1 MDNLDHRSFLL
12 TLLVLVIV
20 VYLIV
25 GVVHAKK
32 MTTCRLASQVL
43 VKDQRICVFVGA
55 NGTQYNEYVPYDAG
69 DCPRDYQCPYR
80 PNEKPFDL
88 KSVVDSIKNQFK

>member
-25 GVVHAKK
+25 CVVHAKK

-55 NGTQYNEYVPYDAG
+55 NGTQDYV
-69 DCPRDYQCPYR
+69 
-80 PNEKPFDL
+80 
-88 KSVVDSIKNQFK
+88 VKNGSGKNKIASTRQ